1 MAATQGIKPTKL
13 VEVKNIKIGAG
24 HPVVLICG
32 PCVLEDEET
41 MWRAAEGISR
51 IAEKLGFP
59 LIFKSSYLKDNR
71 SSELTYQGP
80 GLEAGLKILS
90 KLKSEFGF
98 PILSDVHNEFE
109 ARAAAEV
116 LDVLQIPA
124 YLSMQTSLALAA
136 GKTGKPVNI
145 KKGQFL
151 DPGDMRKVIRKIEN
165 TGNEKIMVT
174 ERGACFGYHNLV
186 VDMRSLV
193 TLRNL
198 GYPVVYDPTHSVRVY
213 GIPSDQPEGGKPE
226 YVPALTRAG
235 VAAGIDVLFIE
246 AHPDPACAKCD
257 AASQWPLNKLEAL
270 LRQVREVDA
279 TLRRLEGIE
288 YES

>member
-1 MAATQGIKPTKL
+1 MQAIKTTKL
-13 VEVKNIKIGAG
+13 VEVGKIKIGAG
-24 HPVVLICG
+24 HPLVLICG
-32 PCVLEDEET
+32 PCVIEDEDI
-41 MWRAAEGISR
+41 MQRAAERISR

-80 GLEAGLKILS
+80 GLEAGLKFLS
-90 KLKSEFGF
+90 KLKSKFGF

-124 YLSMQTSLALAA
+124 YLSMQTSLALAV
-136 GKTGKPVNI
+136 GKTGKAVNI

-151 DPGDMRKVIRKIEN
+151 DPSDMRKVIRKIEN
-165 TGNEKIMVT
+165 TGNENIMIT

-270 LRQVREVDA
+270 LRQVREVDT
-279 TLRRLEGIE
+279 TLRRLDGIE
-288 YES
+288 YV